1 MHSLKTACKTYV
13 MVDTV
18 TRRNGAMALRDWAK
32 GI

>member
-1 MHSLKTACKTYV
+1 MHSLKTACKPYV